1 MITNSLVEVIALVLK
16 KREGHRHRHGGQMS
30 FEKMNGDLDVVPGHE
45 MGTTWAQNGH
55 ERIVH
60 KNVYRKSLKLWC
72 ARQNSNL

>member
-1 MITNSLVEVIALVLK
+1 
-16 KREGHRHRHGGQMS
+16 MS